1 MILSRAEGR
10 MVRGGGSR
18 QNVPTQRTQRGMHI
32 WLPPKIK
39 KKKHTNDLFFVT
51 QEECQNYIRVLAM
64 KSPGRLLLCGTH
76 AYKPMC
82 REYAYKVNKEEDEN
96 KTSLRGLVALASV
109 VTVDTLRPLR
119 VRE

>member
-1 MILSRAEGR
+1 MCQLKGR
-10 MVRGGGSR
+10 SEVCTFDCRR
-18 QNVPTQRTQRGMHI
+18 K
-32 WLPPKIK
+32 LK